1 MVYARVLS
9 APPTD
14 LLSSEGDIIV
24 LGGSHGRLRP
34 IEGLASELKHLIK
47 RNANVSTQHI
57 GRDYIYP
64 TSANSPEMVYT
75 TLYTTDVPSR
85 KRAVDQD
92 DVV

>member
-1 MVYARVLS
+1 M
-9 APPTD
+9 
-14 LLSSEGDIIV
+14 
-24 LGGSHGRLRP
+24 RP

-57 GRDYIYP
+57 GRDSIYP

-92 DVV
+92 DIVPELGGYLWKTCDLITDMEFGSWDGPHGFSD